1 MKILAIDT
9 SSLVC
14 SAAVIDDGALL
25 GEYTLINGLTHSQKL
40 MPLIDSLLKA
50 LSLSIKDID
59 VFAVTNGPGSFTGL
73 RIGIAAVKGFAFAE
87 KKPVI
92 AVSTL
97 EAMARNVQFTDCL
110 ICPLMDARAGQVY
123 NAVYKRNLVSSGNN
137 YSLKTVVPPRA
148 VGIDT
153 VINEMKALKNKK
165 VLFLGDGVKPNL
177 ERLKELGKTA
187 VFAGFNNNSQRASSV
202 ALAAYE
208 KALRGETA
216 SADTLNAEYLRK
228 SQAER
233 EKEAKEK

>member
-14 SAAVIDDGALL
+14 SAAVSDDGALL

-40 MPLIDSLLKA
+40 MPLVDSLLKA

-59 VFAVTNGPGSFTGL
+59 IFAVTNGPGSFTGL
-73 RIGIAAVKGFAFAE
+73 RIGISAVKGFAFAE

-97 EAMARNVQFTDCL
+97 EAMAKNVQFTDCL

-123 NAVYKRNLVSSGNN
+123 NAVYKKSGL
-137 YSLKTVVPPRA
+137 SLKTVTPPRA
-148 VGIDT
+148 VKIDT
-153 VINEMKALKNKK
+153 VISEMKALKNKK

-177 ERLKELGKTA
+177 EKLKELGKAA
-187 VFAGFNNNSQRASSV
+187 VFAGFNNNSQRAASV

-208 KALRGETA
+208 KALRGETV

-233 EKEAKEK
+233 ERENK

>member
-14 SAAVIDDGALL
+14 SAAVSDDGALL

-40 MPLIDSLLKA
+40 MPLVDSLLKA

-59 VFAVTNGPGSFTGL
+59 AFAVTNGPGSFTGL
-73 RIGIAAVKGFAFAE
+73 RIGIAAIKGFAFAE

-123 NAVYKRNLVSSGNN
+123 NAVYKKSGL
-137 YSLKTVVPPRA
+137 SLKTVTPPRA
-148 VGIDT
+148 VKIDT

-177 ERLKELGKTA
+177 EKLSELGKAA

-208 KALRGETA
+208 KALRGETV
-216 SADTLNAEYLRK
+216 SAGTLNAEYLRK